1 MAKKI
6 DVIIE
11 EEQIFI
17 NDKKNK
23 NKSFIHLLKIA
34 ALFLT
39 ITTLVQLVLFDY
51 KNLKLFHYIVIGSFP
66 FYLAFVVYIF
76 RISTRHEYKIDNIKD
91 IRKSTRNDG
100 KTVILEMKNGMVRHV
115 DDLTERQYLAL
126 RKAIRADKVKIK
138 M

>member
-6 DVIIE
+6 DIIIE

-17 NDKKNK
+17 NDKKNR
-23 NKSFIHLLKIA
+23 NKGFIHLLKFA
-34 ALFLT
+34 ALLFT
-39 ITTLVQLVLFDY
+39 VTTLVQLFLFDY
-51 KNLKLFHYIVIGSFP
+51 QNLRLFNYIVIGSFP

-76 RISTRHEYKIDNIKD
+76 RISTRHEYKIEGIKD
-91 IRKSTRNDG
+91 IRKSTRNEG

-115 DDLTERQYLAL
+115 NDLTERQYLAL

>member
-1 MAKKI
+1 MAKK
-6 DVIIE
+6 VELIIE

-17 NDKKNK
+17 NDKKNT
-23 NKSFIHLLKIA
+23 NKGFIHLLKFA

-51 KNLKLFHYIVIGSFP
+51 KNLKLFNYLIMGSLP
-66 FYLAFVVYIF
+66 FYLAFVVYIM
-76 RISTRHEYKIDNIKD
+76 RISTRHEYKIEKIKD
-91 IRKSTRNDG
+91 IRKSTRNEG
-100 KTVILEMKNGMVRHV
+100 KTVILEMKNGMVRHIN
-115 DDLTERQYLAL
+115 DLTERQYLAL